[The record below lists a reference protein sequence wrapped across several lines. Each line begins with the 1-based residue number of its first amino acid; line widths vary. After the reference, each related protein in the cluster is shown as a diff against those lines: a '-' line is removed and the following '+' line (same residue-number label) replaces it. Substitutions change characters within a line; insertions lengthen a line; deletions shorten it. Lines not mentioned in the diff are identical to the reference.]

1 VRAVV
6 GVKAVERVAPAVVLS
21 GYSLPSAPPQGRRSR
36 KYSEI
41 LCILVKGE
49 REAMVPLEVMVGL
62 GALGER
68 EVFRPLPRGV
78 RGRAVKG
85 VGGAMGVLAA
95 VPVAVAVA
103 WLSPSLAT
111 IWAMPIIILAMLTSN
126 PRAQSAVHRVRVDLH
141 RLAEMPMAPQALPER
156 RV

>member
-1 VRAVV
+1 
-6 GVKAVERVAPAVVLS
+6 
-21 GYSLPSAPPQGRRSR
+21 
-36 KYSEI
+36 
-41 LCILVKGE
+41 
-49 REAMVPLEVMVGL
+49 
-62 GALGER
+62 
-68 EVFRPLPRGV
+68 
-78 RGRAVKG
+78 
-85 VGGAMGVLAA
+85 MGVLAA